1 MSFSPKTGEFIDL
14 DVAAS
19 ETAAYRASAEFNG
32 TLAFAVGNEKLLE
45 VMKQDGCVGIRAYKS
60 LSQTDGEQL
69 IFVGVDENGNDMVK
83 GLILNRV
90 HSCPTYCSTSN
101 ALNS

>member
-32 TLAFAVGNEKLLE
+32 TLAFAVGNDNLLE

-69 IFVGVDENGNDMVK
+69 IFVGVDENGNDMVD

-90 HSCPTYCSTSN
+90 RKCPPDCPTSN